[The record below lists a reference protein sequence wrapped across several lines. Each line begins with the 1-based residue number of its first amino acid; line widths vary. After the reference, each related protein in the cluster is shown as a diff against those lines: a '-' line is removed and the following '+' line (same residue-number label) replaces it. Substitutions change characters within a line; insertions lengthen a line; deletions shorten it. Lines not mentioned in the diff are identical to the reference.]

1 MQNKPINE
9 PSPDSAASK
18 TKPLSEIQEDLVIRQ
33 QRQRLFPRAALV
45 GLGAGLIASLF
56 RAVLAGADTL
66 RNALVTWSQQFPVW
80 GWIFPL
86 LFSMTGAILSVMLVI
101 RYAPETSGSGIPHLK
116 AVLHRLRTL
125 KWTRVLPVKFVS
137 GALAI
142 GGGLAL
148 GREGPTVQTGGAVGA
163 AISSWLKAPP
173 REQRTLIAAGAGA
186 GLAAAFNAPLAGVMF
201 VLEEIQRDF
210 HPLVFGAVFLAAA
223 IADIVVRLLSGAL
236 PVFLVPNYASPPI
249 VSLPIFVLLGLLAG
263 LLGVVF
269 NRSLLGTLGV
279 FDRFQGRFKLGL
291 AATIGAIIGIVG
303 WFAPITIGGGQSLA
317 VLVLTSKLTITAIP
331 LLFVIRFFLT
341 ISSYGSGA
349 SGGIFSPLLALGAL
363 FGLALGQIAH
373 HYAPAIAPEP
383 GVFAVVGMA
392 AYFAAIVRAPLT
404 GVVLI
409 VEMTGDYQQML
420 PLLISCFCAYAVAE
434 MMKDLPIYEAL
445 LERDLVR
452 DGTQISMKE
461 PMVIDFE
468 IEQGAP
474 FAGQEVRMLRLP
486 PGCLLIRCVEEGR
499 EFVPTAQT
507 RLEDHMRITAI
518 ISPEASESLTILRR
532 GCGGK
537 REAGSYRLE
546 GTFKGRA
553 D

>member
-1 MQNKPINE
+1 
-9 PSPDSAASK
+9 
-18 TKPLSEIQEDLVIRQ
+18 
-33 QRQRLFPRAALV
+33 
-45 GLGAGLIASLF
+45 
-56 RAVLAGADTL
+56 
-66 RNALVTWSQQFPVW
+66 
-80 GWIFPL
+80 
-86 LFSMTGAILSVMLVI
+86 
-101 RYAPETSGSGIPHLK
+101 
-116 AVLHRLRTL
+116 
-125 KWTRVLPVKFVS
+125 
-137 GALAI
+137 
-142 GGGLAL
+142 
-148 GREGPTVQTGGAVGA
+148 
-163 AISSWLKAPP
+163 
-173 REQRTLIAAGAGA
+173 
-186 GLAAAFNAPLAGVMF
+186 
-201 VLEEIQRDF
+201 
-210 HPLVFGAVFLAAA
+210 
-223 IADIVVRLLSGAL
+223 
-236 PVFLVPNYASPPI
+236 
-249 VSLPIFVLLGLLAG
+249 
-263 LLGVVF
+263 
-269 NRSLLGTLGV
+269 
-279 FDRFQGRFKLGL
+279 
-291 AATIGAIIGIVG
+291 VG

-434 MMKDLPIYEAL
+434 MMKDLPICEAL